1 MNIKVSSQDTPVEV
15 ENNHMPNQPF
25 PKDSFSD
32 VLAAN
37 VAYEKDFESS
47 HLTGKAAKGLAI
59 ITCMDSRISPLA
71 IVGMSP
77 GDVKILRNAGARV
90 TDDVLRTLVLATFLL
105 GVNRVL
111 VMPHTDCRMASATE
125 PEIHETI
132 LNDHGVDTRSVE
144 FRTVSN
150 PLEALETDV
159 MRIRTYPLLANG
171 VVVGGAVFD
180 VNTGK
185 LQTYDF

>member
-1 MNIKVSSQDTPVEV
+1 
-15 ENNHMPNQPF
+15 MPNKPF
-25 PKDSFSD
+25 PEDIFGD

-37 VAYEKDFESS
+37 EDYVKDFESS

-111 VMPHTDCRMASATE
+111 VMPHTDCRMASASE
-125 PEIHETI
+125 PEIHDTI
-132 LNDHGVDTRSVE
+132 LKEHGVDTRSVE
-144 FRTVSN
+144 FRTVSD
-150 PLEALETDV
+150 PIEALQIDV
-159 MRIRTYPLLANG
+159 KRIRTHPFLVANN
-171 VVVGGAVFD
+171 VTVGGAVFD

>member
-1 MNIKVSSQDTPVEV
+1 MN
-15 ENNHMPNQPF
+15 
-25 PKDSFSD
+25 
-32 VLAAN
+32 
-37 VAYEKDFESS
+37 
-47 HLTGKAAKGLAI
+47 
-59 ITCMDSRISPLA
+59 
-71 IVGMSP
+71 P

-125 PEIHETI
+125 PEIHDTI
-132 LNDHGVDTRSVE
+132 LAEHGVDTRSVE

-150 PLEALETDV
+150 PIEALETDV
-159 MRIRTYPLLANG
+159 MRIRTYPLLAQG

>member
-1 MNIKVSSQDTPVEV
+1 
-15 ENNHMPNQPF
+15 MPNQPF
-25 PKDSFSD
+25 PRDTFQD

-37 VAYEKDFESS
+37 ESYAKDFESS

-71 IVGMSP
+71 IVGMNP

-111 VMPHTDCRMASATE
+111 VMPHTDCRMASASET
-125 PEIHETI
+125 EIHQTI
-132 LNDHGVDTRSVE
+132 LRDHGVDTRSVE
-144 FRTVSN
+144 FRTVN
-150 PLEALETDV
+150 DPIEALQIDV
-159 MRIRTYPLLANG
+159 KRIRTHPFLVANQ
-171 VVVGGAVFD
+171 VTVGGAVFD
-180 VNTGK
+180 VNTGQLK
-185 LQTYDF
+185 TYDF

>member
-1 MNIKVSSQDTPVEV
+1 ML
-15 ENNHMPNQPF
+15 F
-25 PKDSFSD
+25 R
-32 VLAAN
+32 
-37 VAYEKDFESS
+37 SS

-71 IVGMSP
+71 IVGMGP

-90 TDDVLRTLVLATFLL
+90 TDDVLRTLVLATYLL

-132 LNDHGVDTRSVE
+132 LKEHGVDTRSVE
-144 FRTVSN
+144 FRTVSD
-150 PLEALETDV
+150 PIEALQVDV
-159 MRIRTYPLLANG
+159 KRIRTHPLLVANN
-171 VVVGGAVFD
+171 VTVGGAVFD

>member
-1 MNIKVSSQDTPVEV
+1 MSSQDIPVAGV
-15 ENNHMPNQPF
+15 NRYLPNQPF
-25 PKDSFSD
+25 PAKEFAD

-37 VAYEKDFESS
+37 EKYETRFENQ
-47 HLTGKAAKGLAI
+47 HLTGTAAKGLAI

-71 IVGMSP
+71 IVGMAP

-125 PEIHETI
+125 SEIHDLI
-132 LNDHGVDTRSVE
+132 LKDYEVDTRSVE
-144 FRTVSN
+144 FRTVTDQAS
-150 PLEALETDV
+150 ALLMDV
-159 MRIRTYPLLANG
+159 KRIRTYPLLAPG
-171 VVVGGAVFD
+171 VIVAGAIFD
-180 VNTGK
+180 VNSGK
-185 LQTYDF
+185 LETFDY

>member
-1 MNIKVSSQDTPVEV
+1 
-15 ENNHMPNQPF
+15 MPNQPF

-37 VAYEKDFESS
+37 AAYEHSFESS
-47 HLTGKAAKGLAI
+47 HLTGKAAQGLAI

-71 IVGMSP
+71 IVGMGP

-111 VMPHTDCRMASATE
+111 VMPHTDCRMASASE
-125 PEIHETI
+125 PEIHKTI
-132 LNDHGVDTRSVE
+132 LAEYGVDTRSVE
-144 FRTVSN
+144 FRTVSD
-150 PLEALETDV
+150 PIAALEIDV
-159 MRIRTYPLLANG
+159 KRIRTHPFLVANN
-171 VVVGGAVFD
+171 VIVGGAVFD

>member
-1 MNIKVSSQDTPVEV
+1 MSRHISNY
-15 ENNHMPNQPF
+15 PF
-25 PKDSFSD
+25 PANEFAD

-37 VAYEKDFESS
+37 AKYETGFENQ
-47 HLTGKAAKGLAI
+47 HLTGTAAKGLAI

-71 IVGMSP
+71 ISGMSP

-125 PEIHETI
+125 SQIHDLI
-132 LNDHGVDTRSVE
+132 LKEHSVDTRSVE
-144 FRTVSN
+144 FRTVTDQAD
-150 PLEALETDV
+150 ALAMDV

-171 VVVGGAVFD
+171 VTVAGAIFD
-180 VNTGK
+180 VHTGK
-185 LQTYDF
+185 LKTFDY